1 MKIGMAV
8 LRLVV
13 GLLFVGHGMQKLAGW
28 FGGSGLNATASG
40 FQKMGMHPPKA
51 HAVAAGVAEA
61 GGGALLITGAAN
73 PLAGTLLTGV
83 MTTAVEKVHLKN
95 GVWVTKGGFE
105 YNLVLVAAL
114 FAVTAEE
121 DGVGWALAQLA
132 AGVAGGLAASR
143 LPTPEQIRSSGRFE
157 RAEERVPTGSTAG

>member
-1 MKIGMAV
+1 
-8 LRLVV
+8 
-13 GLLFVGHGMQKLAGW
+13 
-28 FGGSGLNATASG
+28 
-40 FQKMGMHPPKA
+40 MGMRPGKM
-51 HAVAAGVAEA
+51 HASAAGIAEA
-61 GGGALLITGAAN
+61 GGGALLISGVAN
-73 PLAGTLLTGV
+73 PLAGAALTGV

-143 LPTPEQIRSSGRFE
+143 LPAPDQIMSSGRFE

>member
-1 MKIGMAV
+1 MTLGRALLRTTIGT
-8 LRLVV
+8 
-13 GLLFVGHGMQKLAGW
+13 LFIGHGLQKLAGW
-28 FGGSGLNATASG
+28 FGGAGLNATAGG
-40 FQKMGMHPPKA
+40 FEKMGMHPPKV

-61 GGGALLITGAAN
+61 GGGALLISGAAN
-73 PLAGTLLTGV
+73 PVAGTLLTGV

-95 GVWVTKGGFE
+95 GVWVAKGGFE

-143 LPTPEQIRSSGRFE
+143 LPAPDQSMSSGRFE

>member
-1 MKIGMAV
+1 MTLGRALLRTTIGT
-8 LRLVV
+8 
-13 GLLFVGHGMQKLAGW
+13 LFIGHGMQKLAGW

-73 PLAGTLLTGV
+73 PLAGAMLTGV

-95 GVWVTKGGFE
+95 GIWVTKGGF
-105 YNLVLVAAL
+105 
-114 FAVTAEE
+114 
-121 DGVGWALAQLA
+121 
-132 AGVAGGLAASR
+132 
-143 LPTPEQIRSSGRFE
+143 
-157 RAEERVPTGSTAG
+157 

>member
-1 MKIGMAV
+1 MTLGRALLRTTIGT
-8 LRLVV
+8 
-13 GLLFVGHGMQKLAGW
+13 LFVGHGMQKLAGW
-28 FGGSGLNATASG
+28 FGGSGLDATASG

-73 PLAGTLLTGV
+73 PLAGALLTGV

-95 GVWVTKGGFE
+95 GVWVAKGGFE

-143 LPTPEQIRSSGRFE
+143 LPAPDQIMSSGRFE

>member
-1 MKIGMAV
+1 MTLGRALLRTTIGT
-8 LRLVV
+8 
-13 GLLFVGHGMQKLAGW
+13 LFIGHGMQKLAGW
-28 FGGSGLNATASG
+28 FGGSGLDATASG

-143 LPTPEQIRSSGRFE
+143 LPTPQQIMSSGRFE

>member
-1 MKIGMAV
+1 
-8 LRLVV
+8 
-13 GLLFVGHGMQKLAGW
+13 
-28 FGGSGLNATASG
+28 
-40 FQKMGMHPPKA
+40 
-51 HAVAAGVAEA
+51 VAEA
-61 GGGALLITGAAN
+61 GGGALLITGRAN

-95 GVWVTKGGFE
+95 GVWVAKGGFE

-132 AGVAGGLAASR
+132 TGIAGGLAASR
-143 LPTPEQIRSSGRFE
+143 LPAPEQMMGSGRFE
-157 RAEERVPTGSTAG
+157 RTEERVPTGSTAG

>member
-1 MKIGMAV
+1 MTLGRALLRTTIGT
-8 LRLVV
+8 
-13 GLLFVGHGMQKLAGW
+13 LFIGHGMQKLAGW
-28 FGGSGLNATASG
+28 FGGSGLDATASG

-132 AGVAGGLAASR
+132 TGIAGGLAASR
-143 LPTPEQIRSSGRFE
+143 LPAPEQMMGSGRFE
-157 RAEERVPTGSTAG
+157 RTEERVPTGSTAG

>member
-1 MKIGMAV
+1 MTLGRALLRTTIGT
-8 LRLVV
+8 
-13 GLLFVGHGMQKLAGW
+13 LFIGHGMQKLAGW

-83 MTTAVEKVHLKN
+83 MTTAVDKVHLKN

-114 FAVTAEE
+114 FAVTSEE
-121 DGVGWALAQLA
+121 DGLGWALAQLA

-143 LPTPEQIRSSGRFE
+143 LPAPQDIASSGRFE

>member
-1 MKIGMAV
+1 MTLGRALLRTTIGT
-8 LRLVV
+8 
-13 GLLFVGHGMQKLAGW
+13 LFVGHGMQKLAGW
-28 FGGSGLNATASG
+28 FGGSGLNATAAG
-40 FQKMGMHPPKA
+40 FRKMGMHPPKA
-51 HAVAAGVAEA
+51 HAFAAGVAEA

-73 PLAGTLLTGV
+73 PLAGALLTGV

-95 GVWVTKGGFE
+95 GVWVAKGGFE

-114 FAVTAEE
+114 FAVTAEQ

-143 LPTPEQIRSSGRFE
+143 LPAPDQIMSSGRFE

>member
-1 MKIGMAV
+1 MTLGRALLRTTIGT
-8 LRLVV
+8 
-13 GLLFVGHGMQKLAGW
+13 LFIGHGMQKLAGW
-28 FGGSGLNATASG
+28 FGGSGLDATASG

-95 GVWVTKGGFE
+95 GVWVAKGGFE

-143 LPTPEQIRSSGRFE
+143 LPAPDQSMSSGRFE

>member
-1 MKIGMAV
+1 MTLGRALLRTTIGT
-8 LRLVV
+8 
-13 GLLFVGHGMQKLAGW
+13 LFVGHGMQKLAGW
-28 FGGSGLNATASG
+28 FGGSGLNATAAG
-40 FQKMGMHPPKA
+40 FRKMGMHPPKA
-51 HAVAAGVAEA
+51 HAFAAGVAEA

-73 PLAGTLLTGV
+73 PLAGALLTGV

-95 GVWVTKGGFE
+95 GVWVAKGGFE

-114 FAVTAEE
+114 FAVTAEQ

-143 LPTPEQIRSSGRFE
+143 LPAPDQSMSSGRFE

>member
-1 MKIGMAV
+1 MTLGRALLRTTIGT
-8 LRLVV
+8 
-13 GLLFVGHGMQKLAGW
+13 LFIGHGMQKLAGW
-28 FGGSGLNATASG
+28 FGGSGLDATASG

-51 HAVAAGVAEA
+51 HAVAAGMAEA
-61 GGGALLITGAAN
+61 GGGALLISGKAN

-143 LPTPEQIRSSGRFE
+143 LPSPEQIMSSGRFE

>member
-1 MKIGMAV
+1 MTLGRALLRTTIGT
-8 LRLVV
+8 
-13 GLLFVGHGMQKLAGW
+13 LFVGHGMQKLAGW
-28 FGGSGLNATASG
+28 FGGSGLNATAAG
-40 FQKMGMHPPKA
+40 FRKMGMHPPKA
-51 HAVAAGVAEA
+51 HAFAAGVAEA

-73 PLAGTLLTGV
+73 PLAGALLTGV

-95 GVWVTKGGFE
+95 GVWVAKGGFE

-143 LPTPEQIRSSGRFE
+143 LPAPDQSMSSGRFE

>member
-1 MKIGMAV
+1 MTLGRALLRTTIGT
-8 LRLVV
+8 
-13 GLLFVGHGMQKLAGW
+13 LFIGHGLQKLAGW
-28 FGGSGLNATASG
+28 FGGGGLNATAGG
-40 FQKMGMHPPKA
+40 FEKMGMHPPKV

-61 GGGALLITGAAN
+61 GGGALLITGRAN

-95 GVWVTKGGFE
+95 GVWVAKGGFE

-114 FAVTAEE
+114 FAVTAEQ

-143 LPTPEQIRSSGRFE
+143 LPAPDQSMSSGRFE